1 MKVKEL
7 LELIIPEQRLDVSF
21 FNNKGYSISSDDAL
35 DKEVIKISS
44 QSVICR
50 KERNTIKIRGTIN
63 IYIKDDKNV

>member
-21 FNNKGYSISSDDAL
+21 FFNDKGYSISSDDAL

-44 QSVICR
+44 QSIICR

-63 IYIKDDKNV
+63 IYVKDN

>member
-21 FNNKGYSISSDDAL
+21 FNDKGYSILPNNTL

-63 IYIKDDKNV
+63 IYVKDN